1 VNRAAE
7 PQAGAPPAAA
17 DLTLASFA
25 VPPRFEQATFASY
38 QPDPAFPSQAAAVE
52 RLRSLVSATS
62 RSESSWWARWRKP
75 TQAAGQPSLYL
86 DGGFGVGKTH
96 LLAAA
101 WHAFAGPR
109 AYLSFPDLTYVV
121 GALGMRPALELFS
134 QARLICLDEFE
145 LDDPGNTM
153 LATSFVA
160 GALRRGAR
168 LIVTSNTL
176 PAELGQGRFSAAAF
190 QREIGQ
196 LAAAFES
203 VPIEGEDYRHRRY
216 APDAQLPRLLPPA
229 AAPSDALPWRALLEQ
244 LAELHP
250 VRYVDLLER
259 LGDPRLA
266 DVAPIEEQDTA
277 LRFVH
282 FVDKLYD
289 RCRPLT
295 LYSTCTLAE
304 LFPPSYGY
312 GGFKRKFL
320 RCQSRLHETLSE
332 PLAVDIETRAYD
344 AVHGA

>member
-1 VNRAAE
+1 VNVVSESLADAAT
-7 PQAGAPPAAA
+7 PVSG
-17 DLTLASFA
+17 LTLAAFA
-25 VPPRFEQATFASY
+25 APPRFAHATFDSY
-38 QPDPAFPSQAAAVE
+38 QPDPAYPSQAAAVQ
-52 RLRSLVSATS
+52 RLRAAVSAPD
-62 RSESSWWARWRKP
+62 RPAGGWLARWRRP
-75 TQAAGQPSLYL
+75 APAATQPSLYL

-101 WHAFAGPR
+101 WHAFDGPR

-121 GALGMRPALELFS
+121 GALGMRPALQLFG

-203 VPIEGEDYRHRRY
+203 VPIEGEDYRHRRF
-216 APDAQLPRLLPPA
+216 APDAPLPRLLPAA
-229 AAPSDALPWRALLEQ
+229 AAPPAALPWRALLEQ
-244 LAELHP
+244 LAALHP
-250 VRYVDLLER
+250 VRYGELVEQ
-259 LGDPRLA
+259 LGDLRLA
-266 DVAPIEEQDTA
+266 EVETIEEQDTA

-289 RCRPLT
+289 RCCPFT
-295 LYSTCTLAE
+295 LYGSCTLAE

-312 GGFKRKFL
+312 GGFKRKFR

-332 PLAVDIETRAYD
+332 PLTDDAEVYD
-344 AVHGA
+344 AASRA